1 MMSSQGL
8 WKRWGF
14 LAVVCLGLLATLQA
28 CTIPSPLPP
37 PPATLSVE
45 GAGPLAINVVKMEK
59 RPLKAVELSPY
70 GAKGFRWDYTVRFRD
85 TGGIGVTISRLR
97 MAVKS
102 DAKPISSVEQPFQLR
117 IDPRE
122 EAQAFFHATLST
134 LTGEAESLI
143 GVHEVVLEGKSD
155 KGGEV
160 KITLL
165 VPLQ

>member
-1 MMSSQGL
+1 MASGHL
-8 WKRWGF
+8 WIRWGLLF
-14 LAVVCLGLLATLQA
+14 GVCLSFLTGLSA

-37 PPATLSVE
+37 PPATLGVE
-45 GAGPLAINVVKMEK
+45 GAGPLAISVVKMEK
-59 RPLKAVELSPY
+59 RPLRTVELSPY
-70 GAKGFRWDYTVRFRD
+70 GTKGFRWDYTIRFRD

-102 DAKPISSVEQPFQLR
+102 DGKPISSVEQPFQLR
-117 IDPRE
+117 IDPGK

-143 GVHEVVLEGKSD
+143 GVHEVVLEGKND

-160 KITLL
+160 KITLR